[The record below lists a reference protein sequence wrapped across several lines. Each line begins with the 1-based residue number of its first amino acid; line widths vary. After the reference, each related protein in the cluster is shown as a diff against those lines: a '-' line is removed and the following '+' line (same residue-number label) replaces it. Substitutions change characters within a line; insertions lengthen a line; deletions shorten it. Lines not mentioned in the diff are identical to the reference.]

1 MKPIRIGSASRIEI
15 GYDGENGARAVVFDA
30 AKWMEE
36 MPGCTAAITAQRADG
51 QEYIAPD
58 VTQDEAEKTI
68 TWTLTGA
75 ETMEGEGR
83 AQLLWMDGE
92 RIAKQAIFKT
102 ICHES
107 LKSDATQIGVPEPVW
122 AQQSLVAAQEAR
134 QSAEAA
140 KASEI
145 GAQNVLEETK
155 GVLDAATGNIVDVG
169 KRADAAQTAAEK
181 NKRDIGQLKADMNG
195 KMDLGDWE
203 RGFVSATG
211 VETSNNYTWRTGKI
225 PVSPLAPYK
234 IVVVNHNGYII
245 RKFNASDEII
255 GSVSQTG
262 STSTETIEKTI
273 WLNDDGISY
282 IRMCV
287 TSQDNTN
294 YPANGENV
302 SLFLSINEQYCRNY
316 GEVTP
321 EMFGAVGDGA
331 TNDTTALQAC
341 IDYAALNGVSVKSVK
356 GRKYKVTQI
365 TINKPVDIDL
375 GWATIVSGSA
385 SSTVIVNR
393 TTNAAYGNTRVN
405 GTLRRV
411 IFDGNLVSNGI
422 LYISNDIRGVYED
435 LIIQN
440 MGEKVSSSGRTD
452 EDKGTENL
460 SRGIVY
466 AAKPGKG
473 GGNYFRRIYGQMQP
487 DYGSYDTLLIDVMG
501 SDSTFQNIDYQHIK
515 YGIRI
520 TGGAFVDNF
529 HGYITSRSIYP
540 GSYCMRVGKNGFVI
554 ASQYYP
560 DTQQYGTIVNNDGKP
575 VIINGG
581 TSYFSPDSEIATS
594 GAVSEYPPYLFYGA
608 NSDQLT
614 GVNVCGMYFN
624 APEGVNGE
632 PYTYTLCNVDTQLK
646 IINAVYNNIIGAQE

>member
-1 MKPIRIGSASRIEI
+1 MSVTYSVCAMPDLIKIGTET
-15 GYDGENGARAVVFDA
+15 ENGVERIAFDASEWLLTWPDMHLSVWAQEPKTDVMYEAQAHRDGAMIVWDVGAQDTRLSGYGAVLVMGETESGERKLSARVRTYIRESGMQATADAPLAQQPWYTGAIEEARKASADA
-30 AKWMEE
+30 AKTGE
-36 MPGCTAAITAQRADG
+36 AIGKLKDDLDNFYAD
-51 QEYIAPD
+51 IN
-58 VTQDEAEKTI
+58 
-68 TWTLTGA
+68 
-75 ETMEGEGR
+75 GE
-83 AQLLWMDGE
+83 
-92 RIAKQAIFKT
+92 I
-102 ICHES
+102 
-107 LKSDATQIGVPEPVW
+107 
-122 AQQSLVAAQEAR
+122 
-134 QSAEAA
+134 
-140 KASEI
+140 
-145 GAQNVLEETK
+145 
-155 GVLDAATGNIVDVG
+155 
-169 KRADAAQTAAEK
+169 
-181 NKRDIGQLKADMNG
+181 
-195 KMDLGDWE
+195 DLGDWE

-245 RKFNASDEII
+245 RKFNASDEVI

-273 WLNDDGISY
+273 WINDDGISY

-302 SLFLSINEQYCRNY
+302 SLFLSANEQYCRNY

-321 EMFGAVGDGA
+321 EMFGAVGDGT

-341 IDYAALNGVSVKSVK
+341 IDYAALNGISVKSVK

-365 TINKPVDIDL
+365 TIDKPVDIDL
-375 GWATIVSGSA
+375 GWATIVSGNA

-440 MGEKVSSSGRTD
+440 MGKKVSSSGRTD

-487 DYGSYDTLLIDVMG
+487 NYGSYDTLLIDVMG

-529 HGYITSRSIYP
+529 HGYITGSSIYP

-581 TSYFSPDSEIATS
+581 VSYFSPDSEIATS
-594 GAVSEYPPYLFYGA
+594 GAVSEFPPYLFYGA
-608 NSDQLT
+608 NSDQLK

-624 APEGVNGE
+624 APADDNGE

-646 IINAVYNNIIGAQE
+646 IINSVYNNIIGAQE

>member
-1 MKPIRIGSASRIEI
+1 MVYGVSKLDKDKIVIGRRGENLANTIQIDVQDWLTTWPDARIEI
-15 GYDGENGARAVVFDA
+15 VFIRPNDATPYIANTSVTDGVLSWPITAADTAIAGENGAFEVRALCGDVVKKSVIATAVVEPCIMCTGDPEPPEA
-30 AKWMEE
+30 AQDWVNK
-36 MPGCTAAITAQRADG
+36 ALQAVSDAIT
-51 QEYIAPD
+51 
-58 VTQDEAEKTI
+58 
-68 TWTLTGA
+68 
-75 ETMEGEGR
+75 
-83 AQLLWMDGE
+83 
-92 RIAKQAIFKT
+92 
-102 ICHES
+102 
-107 LKSDATQIGVPEPVW
+107 IGVPDALANVPESVTADV
-122 AQQSLVAAQEAR
+122 AQLRGDFDSFHAD
-134 QSAEAA
+134 
-140 KASEI
+140 I
-145 GAQNVLEETK
+145 NG
-155 GVLDAATGNIVDVG
+155 GV
-169 KRADAAQTAAEK
+169 E
-181 NKRDIGQLKADMNG
+181 
-195 KMDLGDWE
+195 LGDWE

-211 VETSNNYTWRTGKI
+211 EETSNNYTWRTGKI

-234 IVVVNHNGYII
+234 IVVANHNGFII
-245 RKFNASDEII
+245 RKFNESNEVI

-262 STSTETIEKTI
+262 SASTETIEKTI
-273 WLNDDGISY
+273 WLNDGGISY

-302 SLFLSINEQYCRNY
+302 SLFLALNEQYCRNY

-321 EMFGAVGDGA
+321 EMFGAVGDGV

-356 GRKYKVTQI
+356 GKKYKVTQI
-365 TINKPVDIDL
+365 TIDKPVDIDL

-393 TTNAAYGNTRVN
+393 STNTAFGNTRVN

-411 IFDGNLVSNGI
+411 VFDGNLVSNGI

-440 MGEKVSSSGRTD
+440 MGEKVSSTGRTD

-466 AAKPGKG
+466 AAQPGKG
-473 GGNYFRRIYGQMQP
+473 GGNYFRNIYGQMQP
-487 DYGSYDTLLIDVMG
+487 NYGSYDTLLIDVLG

-529 HGYITSRSIYP
+529 HGYITASSIYP

-560 DTQQYGTIVNNDGKP
+560 DTQQYATIVNNDGLP

-581 TSYFSPDSEIATS
+581 VSYFAPGSEIATS

-608 NSDQLT
+608 NSDQLN

-624 APEGVNGE
+624 APAGDSGE
-632 PYTYTLCNVDTQLK
+632 SYTYTLCNVDTQLK
-646 IINAVYNNIIGAQE
+646 IINSVYNNIIGATE